1 MLDWVDW
8 KHSGIIS
15 SSNFIFEPS
24 EFLFGRL
31 NLFPPSCPP
40 GPDDPALILC
50 PLKGPLLI
58 QMPALS
64 APWPPWD
71 GKQLLD
77 IFQPRNPFC
86 QLEHNCMQEKKKAS
100 PSHSLIW
107 PQIPMVKER
116 SWARWIAYS
125 TRSKSKSNKG
135 KVNCVEWIEFYWQQR
150 SPPDCRWTSR
160 TNIAHFWRKY
170 KTNWTQTHFPPI
182 LCTVCR

>member
-86 QLEHNCMQEKKKAS
+86 QLEHNCMQEKKKGLPITQSDLAS
-100 PSHSLIW
+100 DSNGEGEKLGSMNCLFNPI
-107 PQIPMVKER
+107 QIQIQQGQSKLCGVNR
-116 SWARWIAYS
+116 VLLTAAFAAR
-125 TRSKSKSNKG
+125 
-135 KVNCVEWIEFYWQQR
+135 
-150 SPPDCRWTSR
+150 
-160 TNIAHFWRKY
+160 
-170 KTNWTQTHFPPI
+170 
-182 LCTVCR
+182 L

>member
-64 APWPPWD
+64 APWTPWD

-86 QLEHNCMQEKKKAS
+86 QLEHNCMQEKKKGLPITQSDLAS
-100 PSHSLIW
+100 DSNGEGEKLGSMNCLFNPI
-107 PQIPMVKER
+107 QIQIQQGQSKLCGVNR
-116 SWARWIAYS
+116 VLLTAAFAAR
-125 TRSKSKSNKG
+125 
-135 KVNCVEWIEFYWQQR
+135 
-150 SPPDCRWTSR
+150 
-160 TNIAHFWRKY
+160 
-170 KTNWTQTHFPPI
+170 
-182 LCTVCR
+182 L

>member
-24 EFLFGRL
+24 EFLFGPL

-40 GPDDPALILC
+40 GPDDPALILWYC
-50 PLKGPLLI
+50 APWRGPLLI

-64 APWPPWD
+64 VPCPPWD

-86 QLEHNCMQEKKKAS
+86 QLEHNCMQEKKKGLPITQPDLAS
-100 PSHSLIW
+100 DSNGEGEKLGSMNCLFNPI
-107 PQIPMVKER
+107 QIQIQQGQSKLCGVNR
-116 SWARWIAYS
+116 VLLTAAFAAR
-125 TRSKSKSNKG
+125 
-135 KVNCVEWIEFYWQQR
+135 
-150 SPPDCRWTSR
+150 
-160 TNIAHFWRKY
+160 
-170 KTNWTQTHFPPI
+170 
-182 LCTVCR
+182 L

>member
-40 GPDDPALILC
+40 GPDDPALILS
-50 PLKGPLLI
+50 PLQGPLLI

-86 QLEHNCMQEKKKAS
+86 QLEHNCMQEKKKGLPITQPDLAS
-100 PSHSLIW
+100 DSNGEGEKLGSMNCLFNPI
-107 PQIPMVKER
+107 QIQIQQGQSKLCGVNR
-116 SWARWIAYS
+116 VLLTAAFAAR
-125 TRSKSKSNKG
+125 
-135 KVNCVEWIEFYWQQR
+135 
-150 SPPDCRWTSR
+150 
-160 TNIAHFWRKY
+160 
-170 KTNWTQTHFPPI
+170 
-182 LCTVCR
+182 L